1 MPPTAMIIPMH
12 PPSPRPQGT
21 PETEP
26 LLHTLAMAL
35 QDDPFYRAVTVDHAH
50 TPERRAQCLREYF
63 RPAWVE
69 AAEVG
74 RLDTIG
80 TDAAALWITAH
91 SPQRLADACARKLAV
106 LRTCLGPA
114 GWRNYEAIVD
124 SMEQQVPQTLPAGS
138 WYLSILG
145 VNPAVQGGGLG
156 ARVMAPAL
164 AAADAAQVHCYIET
178 YNARSVPF
186 YQRQGF
192 TESHEG
198 FEAVTQSVYWTMVRP
213 PRLG

>member
-1 MPPTAMIIPMH
+1 MH
-12 PPSPRPQGT
+12 PLT
-21 PETEP
+21 PCPPAATEAEA
-26 LLHTLAMAL
+26 LLHTLQLAL

-50 TPERRAQCLREYF
+50 APERRAQCLRDYF
-63 RPAWVE
+63 RPALAE

-80 TDAAALWITAH
+80 TDAAALWITEPT
-91 SPQRLADACARKLAV
+91 PQRLEDAAARKLAL

-114 GWRNYEAIVD
+114 GWRNYETIVD
-124 SMEQQVPQTLPAGS
+124 SMQQQAPKTLPQGS

-164 AAADAAQVHCYIET
+164 AAADAARAHCYIET
-178 YNARSVPF
+178 YNPRSVPF
-186 YQRQGF
+186 YERQGF
-192 TESHEG
+192 TESLEG
-198 FEAVTQSVYWTMVRP
+198 FEPVTQSVYRTMVRA
-213 PRLG
+213 PRKG

>member
-1 MPPTAMIIPMH
+1 MPPTAMTTMH
-12 PPSPRPQGT
+12 TLSPAPQVA
-21 PETEP
+21 PEAEP
-26 LLHTLAMAL
+26 LLHTLALAL
-35 QDDPFYRAVTVDHAH
+35 QDDPFYRAVTVDHAP

-63 RPAWVE
+63 RPALAE

-91 SPQRLADACARKLAV
+91 SPHRLADASARKLAV
-106 LRTCLGPA
+106 LRACLGPA

-145 VNPAVQGGGLG
+145 VNPTVQGGGLG

-186 YQRQGF
+186 YARQGF
-192 TESHEG
+192 TEWHEG
-198 FEAVTQSVYWTMVRP
+198 FEPVTQSVYWTMVRA
-213 PRLG
+213 PRRG